1 MKHSMIAELIL
12 SDAFELFGQPKWTF
26 GKNTCNTY
34 EVFAEKVL
42 LPDGEK
48 IPAWPVMELIEKDE
62 GLSLLYSRWFLKKAV
77 ASAADIGAKTNSH
90 VTLSINLLPAFAAE
104 EGFVQEVLA
113 VLEGCGLPA
122 EKLQFELSEAQNLC
136 ARGVEN
142 LNLLHDEHGVSL
154 YLANFG
160 KGHSNI
166 DLLTEVHF
174 DGIELDRSFAAL
186 IPASEQACR
195 VVVGIQHLAH
205 TLDLKVCAKGI
216 ENQDQFEFF
225 EELDC
230 FKGQGFLIGKPMPLA
245 ELTDYID
252 QFAVRIGHE

>member
-48 IPAWPVMELIEKDE
+48 IPVWPVLELIENDK
-62 GLSLLYSRWFLKKAV
+62 GLSLIYSRWFLKKAV
-77 ASAADIGAKTNSH
+77 ASAVEIGKATDSH
-90 VTLSINLLPAFAAE
+90 VTLSLNLLPSYAAE
-104 EGFVQEVLA
+104 ETFVKEVLD
-113 VLEGCGLPA
+113 VLEANGLPA
-122 EKLQFELSEAQNLC
+122 GKLQFELSEAQNLS
-136 ARGVEN
+136 AAGVEN
-142 LNLLHDEHGVSL
+142 LNILHDEYGVSL

-174 DGIELDRSFAAL
+174 DGIELDRSFAAM
-186 IPASEQACR
+186 IPENEQACR

-230 FKGQGFLIGKPMPLA
+230 FKGQGYLIGKPMPME
-245 ELTDYID
+245 ELSDYIGK
-252 QFAVRIGHE
+252 FAVHVGHE